1 MVPTH
6 IYQLNSNRSR
16 LGVFYSPKFAYFGTQ
31 HLPYATFAVVIL
43 TFFVCIPTLILLLYP
58 FRFFHKFLSL
68 FPINWHFLHAFVDSF
83 QGSYKDG
90 TEPGTFDSRWFSAV
104 MLSIRA
110 IGFVIYGITLSAMY
124 FLYAT
129 IIMAMYLIAMIN
141 FQPFKKVA
149 YLLTELFFL
158 IFCSLVYSVI
168 IGRSISGT
176 EHNIYYAA
184 MTLLVLIALIA
195 PLVYISLIC
204 SWLLR
209 RQWIITL
216 VRRFKH

>member
-1 MVPTH
+1 MHTC
-6 IYQLNSNRSR
+6 ISCKSTSY
-16 LGVFYSPKFAYFGTQ
+16 
-31 HLPYATFAVVIL
+31 IL
-43 TFFVCIPTLILLLYP
+43 Y
-58 FRFFHKFLSL
+58 
-68 FPINWHFLHAFVDSF
+68 
-83 QGSYKDG
+83 
-90 TEPGTFDSRWFSAV
+90 SRWFSAV
-104 MLSIRA
+104 ILLIRA

-141 FQPFKKVA
+141 IQPFKKVA
-149 YLLTELFFL
+149 YPLTEPFFL

-176 EHNIYYAA
+176 EHDIYYAA

-195 PLVYISLIC
+195 PLVYISFLIC